1 MRDSHRRLR
10 SVTAGTDERRSMR
23 RQWECAILLS
33 GALAVA
39 SFAPH
44 PIVLPIVSVVLIVA
58 AAIASGYAWFRA
70 EPHRQRIGG
79 RNKQSR
85 GSSSLPDCSA
95 DGRHLPA
102 AIFTCGEA
110 FPDQSDPNNSRSATP
125 RQTFQDE

>member
-70 EPHRQRIGG
+70 EPRLVGEFGRWDQAGILVFAGIAAALTGDSAEVLQFLESLAEPRIA
-79 RNKQSR
+79 S
-85 GSSSLPDCSA
+85 
-95 DGRHLPA
+95 
-102 AIFTCGEA
+102 E
-110 FPDQSDPNNSRSATP
+110 
-125 RQTFQDE
+125 